1 MWLPWYYGLALAAL
15 FGIGLLWSRSAELET
30 PAAIFREASII
41 AVLYSAWQLA
51 GRLSLEDVDG
61 AYRRAESIWD
71 FQRAIGLPDEAAWQ
85 AAILSHEWLVKAA
98 NIYYGGA
105 HVPGMGIFLVWL
117 FFQHREHFGRWRNAL
132 ALMTAVCL
140 VIQLLPVA
148 PPRFIDRFD
157 MVDTGIAYG
166 QSVYGTFGSTVAG
179 QLQAMPSLHVGW
191 AVLVGLA
198 CVRLG
203 RPLAATVGAAHAA
216 LTAWVVVVTANHYWL
231 DGIVAA
237 AILVVI
243 LAGQS
248 LIARRP
254 AAKPEFAAAQAQR
267 SEKIRQVHG

>member
-15 FGIGLLWSRSAELET
+15 FATGFVWSRTVGQDTLE
-30 PAAIFREASII
+30 AIFREASII

-61 AYRRAESIWD
+61 AYRRGESIWD
-71 FQRAIGLPDEAAWQ
+71 FERAIYLPDEAAWQ
-85 AAILSHEWLVKAA
+85 AAILPYDWLVKAA

-105 HVPGMGIFLVWL
+105 HLPGMGVFLVWL
-117 FFQHREHFGRWRNAL
+117 FFRHREHFGRWRNAL
-132 ALMTAVCL
+132 ALMTAACL
-140 VIQLLPVA
+140 VVQLLPVA
-148 PPRFIDRFD
+148 PPRFIDRFA

-198 CVRLG
+198 CLRLG
-203 RPLAATVGAAHAA
+203 RPVAAAVGVAHAA
-216 LTAWVVVVTANHYWL
+216 LTSWVVVVTANHYWL

-237 AILVVI
+237 VILVII
-243 LAGQS
+243 LGLQAVV
-248 LIARRP
+248 AR
-254 AAKPEFAAAQAQR
+254 QR
-267 SEKIRQVHG
+267 VDVGAPVLAHKELRR